1 MSINYLFDTNILIYL
16 LNDRLEENLPNGRYG
31 YSVITEIELLSFPA
45 LTTTD
50 AQIINNYLSN
60 IVLLNLTETIKQKT
74 ISLRRACRIKL
85 PDAIIAA
92 TAIESGAILLTND
105 KTLHSMEKET
115 RTNHASKPH
124 TKASHL

>member
-16 LNDRLEENLPNGRYG
+16 LNDRLAENLPNGRYG

-92 TAIESGAILLTND
+92 TAIESGAILLAND
-105 KTLHSMEKET
+105 KTLHSST
-115 RTNHASKPH
+115 FRNA
-124 TKASHL
+124 

>member
-1 MSINYLFDTNILIYL
+1 VSINYLFDTNILIYL
-16 LNDRLEENLPNGRYG
+16 LNDRLAENLPNGRYG

-105 KTLHSMEKET
+105 KTLHSIENLHCFSLQVKNYE
-115 RTNHASKPH
+115 
-124 TKASHL
+124 